1 MSKSRTVRLVSK
13 VNAEVVVHLHPAVLR
28 VDVDDEHHGA
38 LGGIV
43 IFQTLHNIGLEE
55 EKDELTSKLNL
66 SIFHKQFNWS
76 FRRKGNR
83 SGAE

>member
-1 MSKSRTVRLVSK
+1 MSKSRTVRLVAK

-43 IFQTLHNIGLEE
+43 IFPTLRNILGWRKKRCCTMHNPHYL
-55 EKDELTSKLNL
+55 KFD
-66 SIFHKQFNWS
+66 
-76 FRRKGNR
+76 
-83 SGAE
+83 